1 MAFGGSKSK
10 IIGPD
15 VPIEALFDSCQ
26 YGRSDLWSTHAPPL
40 TLALAP

>member
-1 MAFGGSKSK
+1 MAFGVNKSK

-26 YGRSDLWSTHAPPL
+26 YGRSDLWSPHAPPL
-40 TLALAP
+40 TLTLSP

>member
-1 MAFGGSKSK
+1 MAFGGNKSK

-15 VPIEALFDSCQ
+15 VPIEALFDSCH
-26 YGRSDLWSTHAPPL
+26 GRSDLWSTHAPPL